1 MIEQI
6 KENLSKIQEN
16 IAPYTPNIIAVTKYY
31 GIEAILD
38 AYSAGLRN
46 FGESRANEAIEKIK
60 SLPENVKS
68 NSKFHFIGHLQTNKV
83 NKVVEHFDYIHSI
96 DSLHLAQAVSEE
108 ALKTDK
114 VQKIFLQINNA
125 NEEQKFGFS
134 KTELSE
140 NFEKILSLKG
150 LEILGLMNI
159 APLTDNTELLENL
172 FEDVKKTQTNLAIR
186 YNCNLKEI
194 SMGMSNDYPI
204 AVKHGATILR
214 IGRKLFT

>member
-31 GIEAILD
+31 GMESILD

-46 FGESRANEAIEKIK
+46 FGESRANEAIEKIN
-60 SLPENVKS
+60 SLPEDIKS
-68 NSKFHFIGHLQTNKV
+68 NSKFHFIGHLQSNKV
-83 NKVVEHFDYIHSI
+83 NKVVKNFDYIHSV
-96 DSLHLAQAVSEE
+96 DSLHIAQAISAE
-108 ALKTDK
+108 ALKTGK
-114 VQKIFLQINNA
+114 IQKIFLQINNA
-125 NEEQKFGFS
+125 DEEQKFGFS

-140 NFEKILSLKG
+140 NFEKILSLGG
-150 LEILGLMNI
+150 LEVLGLMNI

-172 FEDVKKTQTNLAIR
+172 FEDVKETQANLAIR

-204 AVKHGATILR
+204 AVKHGATMLR
-214 IGRKLFT
+214 IGRQLFT

>member
-6 KENLSKIQEN
+6 KDNLSKIQEE

-31 GIEAILD
+31 GLDAILD

-46 FGESRANEAIEKIK
+46 FGESRANEAIEKIN
-60 SLPENVKS
+60 SLPKEIKE
-68 NSKFHFIGHLQTNKV
+68 NSKFHFIGHLQSNKV
-83 NKVVEHFDYIHSI
+83 NKVVKNFDFIHSI
-96 DSLHLAQAVSEE
+96 DSLHIAQTVSNE
-108 ALKTDK
+108 ALKISKKQK
-114 VQKIFLQINNA
+114 VFLQLNNA

-134 KTELSE
+134 KEELTKS
-140 NFEKILSLKG
+140 FEEILSLKG

-159 APLTDNTELLENL
+159 APLTDNTELLEQL
-172 FEDVKKTQTNLAIR
+172 FEDVKETQMNLAIR

-194 SMGMSNDYPI
+194 SMGMSNDYPL
-204 AVKHGATILR
+204 AVKHGATMLR